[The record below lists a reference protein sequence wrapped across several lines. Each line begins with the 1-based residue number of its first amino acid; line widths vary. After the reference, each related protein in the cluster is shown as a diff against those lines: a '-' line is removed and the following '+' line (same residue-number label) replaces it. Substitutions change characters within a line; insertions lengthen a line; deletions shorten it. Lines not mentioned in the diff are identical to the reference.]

1 MEDMVLGVVLE
12 KHVENAKVDLGS
24 AVPAVLPMLAFEGAT
39 RKNRP
44 NLQVRSCPQ
53 SGRLRP
59 RACTK
64 ECSLSPDQT
73 S

>member
-44 NLQVRSCPQ
+44 NLQVRSCLSQ
-53 SGRLRP
+53 
-59 RACTK
+59 AC
-64 ECSLSPDQT
+64 
-73 S
+73 

>member
-12 KHVENAKVDLGS
+12 MHVENAKVDLGS

-44 NLQVRSCPQ
+44 NLQVRSCLCPACCAQ
-53 SGRLRP
+53 GVYEGTLLFHRP
-59 RACTK
+59 AC
-64 ECSLSPDQT
+64 
-73 S
+73 